1 MIKEVIPVIQ
11 IVAKTKP
18 EKFINVGVDRLHKKL
33 KIIDVMMEI
42 SFVVCY
48 D

>member
-18 EKFINVGVDRLHKKL
+18 EKFINVGVDRLPKKIKNNRCDDGNKFCSL
-33 KIIDVMMEI
+33 L
-42 SFVVCY
+42 
-48 D
+48 

>member
-1 MIKEVIPVIQ
+1 MEVIPIMQ

-18 EKFINVGVDRLHKKL
+18 EKFINVGVDRLPKNL
-33 KIIDVMMEI
+33 KIIDVMLEI